1 MKKTILFG
9 GSGFLG
15 AAVLKKYPNIIS
27 VGRTRPQKGLG
38 IYNKH
43 IKVSS
48 LNNLSKLNKIK
59 FDKVIFLI
67 GNSNHHKINKN
78 INLGIKKNFNTMI
91 KIMEYLKNKK
101 IKKFICFTT
110 ILLYKT
116 KNSNKRISEKSE
128 INPYENNY
136 IFSKHLQEEAVNF
149 YKNRIPSIIVRI
161 SNIYGY
167 TKLKR
172 PDLVPTLM
180 QNMFKKKI
188 SYVWSEEPTRDFIFV
203 EDAADAIVK
212 LLNSKFTGVINL
224 ATGKSHNVKK
234 VIDIISKYSNKEIR
248 TLNKKVTGPYKLFAN
263 VNLLKKNIKWKPK
276 YTIKSGLIKTINL
289 AKKLN

>member
-15 AAVLKKYPNIIS
+15 AEVLKKYPNIIS

-48 LNNLSKLNKIK
+48 LNNLRKLNKIK

-101 IKKFICFTT
+101 IKKF
-110 ILLYKT
+110 L
-116 KNSNKRISEKSE
+116 
-128 INPYENNY
+128 
-136 IFSKHLQEEAVNF
+136 
-149 YKNRIPSIIVRI
+149 
-161 SNIYGY
+161 G
-167 TKLKR
+167 
-172 PDLVPTLM
+172 
-180 QNMFKKKI
+180 
-188 SYVWSEEPTRDFIFV
+188 
-203 EDAADAIVK
+203 
-212 LLNSKFTGVINL
+212 
-224 ATGKSHNVKK
+224 
-234 VIDIISKYSNKEIR
+234 
-248 TLNKKVTGPYKLFAN
+248 
-263 VNLLKKNIKWKPK
+263 
-276 YTIKSGLIKTINL
+276 
-289 AKKLN
+289 